1 MAKPSALP
9 RSAGARGV
17 ATDIIAVSGTEP
29 FTPHHEDRTIMT
41 IRSMLTISLLTASAA
56 ACSGPASDT
65 STSTVV
71 AYEGATLITGDGG
84 PPLGGGV
91 LVVDQGVITE
101 VGLAA
106 NVTIPEN
113 ATVVDLSGK
122 TVMPA
127 IVDLHG
133 HVGYQ
138 RGLSYDEANYTRE
151 NLIDHLNRYAYYG
164 VGTIVSMGTDPGDL
178 AFQIQAEQRAG
189 TLGGARLHT
198 AFRGFARPDAGPGAA
213 ALRPSAYGVSTE
225 AEARALVA
233 ELAATPA
240 DFVKIW
246 VDDRGG
252 RVDKLTPELYQPI
265 IEEAHARD
273 LPVIAHVFYL
283 EDARALVE
291 AGVDGFAHL
300 VRDAEMDD
308 ALVAAIVQNN
318 VFVMPNLGISE
329 RGRHAEPPP
338 WLDDPLLLESV
349 STAEVARLRESFER
363 RTPEGAE
370 RAQASYAAMERSLKR
385 LADAGAAIV
394 LGADTGVQD
403 HFFGYTEQRELELI
417 VNAGVSPGDAIV
429 AATSRAAEILGVETG
444 LLAAG
449 KRADFLV
456 LDANPLYDITNTRQ
470 IAAVYLNGVE
480 LDREA
485 LRAGW

>member
-1 MAKPSALP
+1 
-9 RSAGARGV
+9 
-17 ATDIIAVSGTEP
+17 
-29 FTPHHEDRTIMT
+29 MT
-41 IRSMLTISLLTASAA
+41 IRSISTIGLLAVSVA
-56 ACSGPASDT
+56 ACSDPTSDT
-65 STSTVV
+65 PTSTVV
-71 AYEGATLITGDGG
+71 AYEGATLIIGDGG

-91 LVVDQGVITE
+91 LVVDQGIISE

-106 NVTIPEN
+106 NVTIPKN
-113 ATVVDLSGK
+113 ATVVDLTGK
-122 TVMPA
+122 TVMPT

-138 RGLSYDEANYTRE
+138 RGLSYNKENYTRE

-178 AFQIQAEQRAG
+178 AFQIQTEQQAG

-198 AFRGFARPDAGPGAA
+198 AFRGFASPDAGPGAA
-213 ALRPSAYGVSTE
+213 ALRSSAYGVSTE
-225 AEARALVA
+225 AEARTLVA
-233 ELAATPA
+233 ELSETPA

-252 RVDKLTPELYQPI
+252 LVNKLSPELYRAI
-265 IEEAHARD
+265 IEEAHTRD
-273 LPVIAHVFYL
+273 LQVIAHVFAL

-308 ALVAAIVQNN
+308 TLVAAIVDKG

-329 RGRHAEPPP
+329 RGRSATPPP

-349 STAEVARLRESFER
+349 SSAEVGRLRASFER
-363 RTPEGAE
+363 RTPEDAE
-370 RAQASYAAMERSLKR
+370 RAQVSYVAMERSLKR
-385 LADAGAAIV
+385 LADAGADIV

-417 VNAGVSPGDAIV
+417 VNAGVSPGNAIV
-429 AATSRAAEILGVETG
+429 AATSRAAKILGVETG

-456 LDANPLYDITNTRQ
+456 LDANPLYDITNIRQ

-485 LRAGW
+485 LRADWSEQATVTGAKVSTVERR